1 MDKQTGTGQVAESGT
16 EQGAAENKEAAAEA
30 KPEMVSKER
39 MDEVSAKNKEL
50 EEQNELLK
58 SNNALIAANV
68 QPAAPQGKPFDIYKE
83 VGLEGPEDVP
93 TVEQSRKINAYFQ
106 AVSQREISQL
116 RFVADHPDFP
126 QLVGTAD
133 QIKSGQWAAP
143 LMKAI
148 KANPTLMN
156 TIVNSADPYAA
167 AYAVAKIQADKTAE
181 GDKTKTTKT
190 EAEAAID
197 EAVENSKKVKSASN
211 TKGGD
216 GLSEE
221 GRTENMSEAEF
232 IKLFNESG
240 GDL

>member
-1 MDKQTGTGQVAESGT
+1 MDEKTETNQVAESGT
-16 EQGAAENKEAAAEA
+16 KKAEET
-30 KPEMVSKER
+30 KPETVSKER
-39 MDEVSAKNKEL
+39 MDEVNAKNKEL

-58 SNNALIAANV
+58 SNQALIAANTVAPAV
-68 QPAAPQGKPFDIYKE
+68 QAPAFDIYKE
-83 VGLEGPEDVP
+83 VGLEGPEDMP
-93 TVEQSRKINAYFQ
+93 NVEQSRKINAYFQ
-106 AVSQREISQL
+106 GIAQRQTAQL
-116 RFVADHPDFP
+116 RFVVDHPDFP
-126 QLVGTAD
+126 ELVGTAE
-133 QIKSGQWAAP
+133 QIRTGQWAAP

-197 EAVENSKKVKSASN
+197 EAVENAEKVKSASN

-221 GRTENMSEAEF
+221 GRTANMTDAEF
-232 IKLFNESG
+232 IAAFNAQG